1 MDKRSEWMGR
11 LIAVVALLLVAVLSI
26 TVISPKMSAVETH
39 ERSIDILDEKKMNAA
54 TISTLVSAAS
64 VALTFL
70 KDDLATPLAEELADF
85 AGPLLAITCVLQLE
99 KFLLTSFESLSFT
112 ILLPLACILGCIY
125 LVFRNNNGCKVWAIR
140 LLCLAMLTAAVIPV
154 SVRLTKNIEDTH
166 AYATQDSFEK
176 VQMMFQ
182 TFEHTSVEEDAGWL
196 EKAFKGVVEGVTD
209 TATAAKEL
217 LSILIDAVSVL
228 LVTSFVIPILTLL
241 LFVWGIKGILTG
253 QFESMASVTHAIHGL
268 ALERKERKKK
278 NRLQSRKEQLK
289 ISSED

>member
-1 MDKRSEWMGR
+1 MNKRSEWMGR
-11 LIAVVALLLVAVLSI
+11 LIAIVAFLLVAVLSI

-54 TISTLVSAAS
+54 TISTLVTAAS
-64 VALTFL
+64 VALSLLPNDT
-70 KDDLATPLAEELADF
+70 ASPLAEELSDF
-85 AGPLLAITCVLQLE
+85 AGPLIAITCVLQLE
-99 KFLLTSFESLSFT
+99 KFLLTSFESLAFT
-112 ILLPLACILGCIY
+112 ILLPLSCLLGCVY
-125 LVFRNNNGCKVWAIR
+125 VALRNNSGFKVWAFK
-140 LLCLAMLTAAVIPV
+140 LLCLAILTAAIIPV
-154 SVRLTKNIEDTH
+154 SVQLTKNIEDTH

-196 EKAFKGVVEGVTD
+196 EKALKGVVEGVTD
-209 TATAAKEL
+209 IATAAKEL

-241 LFVWGIKGILTG
+241 LFVWGVKGILTG

-268 ALERKERKKK
+268 ALERKDRRKK
-278 NRLQSRKEQLK
+278 NGLQSRKEQLK
-289 ISSED
+289 IGSED